1 MKDDV
6 VSIVVAAIIMGL
18 ALIFGTTI
26 AFWLAYFGGWLLS
39 CFAGDV
45 VAKGLNMVF
54 GNITQ
59 YNFTPED
66 IPLFS
71 GIMASVGAFFKTSIS
86 SKKD

>member
-1 MKDDV
+1 MKNDVISIV
-6 VSIVVAAIIMGL
+6 VSIIIIGL
-18 ALIFGTTI
+18 VLIFGTTI
-26 AFWLAYFGGWLLS
+26 VFWLAYFGGWILS

-59 YNFTPED
+59 HNFTPAD

-71 GIMASVGAFFKTSIS
+71 GIMASVGAFFKASIS

>member
-1 MKDDV
+1 MKNDV
-6 VSIVVAAIIMGL
+6 VSIVVSAIITGL
-18 ALIFGTTI
+18 VLIFGTTI

-59 YNFTPED
+59 HNFTSAD

>member
-6 VSIVVAAIIMGL
+6 VSIVVAALIMGL

-26 AFWLAYFGGWLLS
+26 TFWLAYFGGWLLS

-59 YNFTPED
+59 YNFIPED